1 LALTA
6 RESFRTPERIAGT
19 LAFAVLLTGVSLGL
33 YARFKNLG
41 AAALAV
47 DEYFIARSVQNLL
60 HHGWPT
66 FECGGSYTRGL
77 LLQYLAAPLTWL
89 TTGTEYGPRLISA
102 VSSVLGWPAAYL
114 VARRVGGKALS
125 IAIVTLL
132 AISVWEVE
140 MARFGRMYAPFQT
153 IFLWYVVCFLRRTV
167 DHEVHYDRYLILL
180 TILGTLLW
188 EGGVLL
194 AMANFLPA
202 LFELRPDTKYR
213 QTLISLMKFVIVF
226 ALSYAF
232 IAVDFRTIGGDPALP
247 ASYSTMDHDA
257 AVSVWHALVSRP
269 LWLVLYSIPVG
280 ITAYAAL
287 LQWRARSDLA
297 VGEALGIP
305 AVLVLGLAHRFTAA
319 AGLLFILGLL
329 PLIPAL
335 SWRNRRVRACL
346 VAVAASS
353 GFWLLFLTMS
363 VSPPSA
369 EPLWKRALWVIQPLI
384 ETPNIV
390 DQLLRPWA
398 AAVPV
403 LSLGLLALLV
413 TGGAKMLMVR
423 KTPLTARRALW
434 LLFSILL
441 LIACA
446 SDTPRHETRYVFFLY
461 PVALVLSSAVVFDLV
476 ERVVPSRY
484 GAYGAAAVVLVV
496 FALSEDFQPAH
507 LLHIDRPST
516 IYKTDMGL
524 ALQEHL
530 VTRDDTRA
538 LANWL
543 AKTTTPDDVVVSAVQ
558 GLDLY
563 YPRIKYF
570 YVDRTD
576 KNFESYSCHQGT
588 VDRWSNHA
596 LLESAQTLQS
606 VIPVTSK
613 AYFVTYVT
621 RVPEILQTLRAD
633 NPLVE
638 WSSGHL
644 AVVALTAAGPPNPA
658 RT

>member
-6 RESFRTPERIAGT
+6 RESFRTPARIAVT
-19 LAFAVLLTGVSLGL
+19 LAFAALLGGVSLGL

-47 DEYFIARSVQNLL
+47 DEYFIVRSVQNLL

-66 FECGGSYTRGL
+66 FDCGGSYTRGL
-77 LLQYLAAPLTWL
+77 LLQYLAAPLVRL
-89 TTGTEYGPRLISA
+89 PTGIEYGPRLISA

-114 VARRVGGKALS
+114 LARRVGGKALG
-125 IAIVTLL
+125 IAIVILL

-167 DHEVHYDRYLILL
+167 DHEVRYDRYLILL
-180 TILGTLLW
+180 TVLGSLVW

-194 AMANFLPA
+194 AMANLLPA
-202 LFELRPDTKYR
+202 LFELRPDTNYR
-213 QTLISLMKFVIVF
+213 QTLFSVMKFLIVF
-226 ALSYAF
+226 VFSYAF
-232 IAVDFRTIGGDPALP
+232 VAVDFRTIGAPPALP
-247 ASYSTMDHDA
+247 VGYPIMDDDA
-257 AVSVWHALVSRP
+257 AITVWHALVSRP
-269 LWLVLYSIPVG
+269 LWLGLYSIPAG
-280 ITAYAAL
+280 ITAYAAF

-297 VGEALGIP
+297 VAEALGLP
-305 AVLVLGLAHRFTAA
+305 VVLVLGLAHQLTAA

-335 SWRNRRVRACL
+335 SWPDQRVRACL
-346 VAVAASS
+346 IALAASI
-353 GFWLLFLTMS
+353 GFWLLFLTITA
-363 VSPPSA
+363 SPPSA

-384 ETPNIV
+384 EMPDIV
-390 DQLLRPWA
+390 DELLRPWA

-403 LSLGLLALLV
+403 LSLGLVALLV
-413 TGGAKMLMVR
+413 TGGANMLMAR
-423 KTPLTARRALW
+423 KTPVTARRALW
-434 LLFSILL
+434 LLFAILL

-461 PVALVLSSAVVFDLV
+461 PVALILSAAVVFDLV
-476 ERVVPSRY
+476 ERVVPNHY
-484 GAYGAAAVVLVV
+484 GAYGAAAVVLVA
-496 FALSEDFQPAH
+496 FALSEDFRPTH

-516 IYKTDMGL
+516 IYKADMGL

-538 LANWL
+538 LARWL
-543 AKTTTPDDVVVSAVQ
+543 AKTTTSGDVVVSAVQ

-563 YPRIKYF
+563 YPRVRYF

-576 KNFESYSCHQGT
+576 KNFESYSCHGGT
-588 VDRWSNHA
+588 LDRWSNRA
-596 LLESAQTLQS
+596 LLESAQTLQN
-606 VIPVTSK
+606 VIPANSK
-613 AYFVTYVT
+613 AYFVTYAS
-621 RVPEILQTLRAD
+621 RVPEMLQALSAD
-633 NPLVE
+633 SPLVQ

-644 AVVALTAAGPPNPA
+644 AVIALTAVGAANPA